1 MSGPSQISQTRD
13 PAYGWVMVF
22 AVFLLSALAF
32 GALGS
37 ISVFLKPLAA
47 EFGWSRGQTS
57 FGYTV
62 ISFSSALFGVLW
74 GFIADR
80 FGTRWFGVIAAFA
93 MSGSL
98 FALSAQDSILQFY
111 GLYFLFGAFGN
122 AMVTSPLFAN
132 VGFWFN
138 QKPGLALGITASGGA
153 VGQAVVPYLCA
164 MSLNEYGWQTTYVI
178 AAGSYL
184 ALALPAALLIRESP
198 GRELAR
204 LQPQDEVRDFP
215 LSEREVI
222 IWISVAIIF
231 CCSCMSVPIVHLVPL
246 LTDAG
251 RPLEQATSV
260 LMVLMLSGALG
271 RILGGKL
278 SDLIGA
284 LPSYML
290 MSAGQSLSVVW
301 FPFLESTLSIYVVA
315 VIFGFTYSGVMSTI
329 LVCTRMMVSA
339 NYAARAMSITS
350 FFGWF
355 GMGAGGF
362 MGGLLFDVTGNYY
375 VSFIAAMVVGSL
387 NLLVL
392 TFFGLRIRRQSLA
405 VSQAGASG
413 NA

>member
-1 MSGPSQISQTRD
+1 MSEAPPTTQPRD

-37 ISVFLKPLAA
+37 ISVFLKPLVT

-62 ISFSSALFGVLW
+62 ISFSSAVFGVLW
-74 GFIADR
+74 GYIADR
-80 FGTRWFGVIAAFA
+80 FGTRWFGLIAAFA

-98 FALSAQDSILQFY
+98 FALSQQASILQFY

-132 VGFWFN
+132 VGFWFTH
-138 QKPGLALGITASGGA
+138 KPGLALGITASGGA

-164 MSLNEYGWQTTYVI
+164 VSLELYGWQTTYMLS
-178 AAGSYL
+178 AACYL
-184 ALALPAALLIRESP
+184 ALALPVALLIRESP
-198 GRELAR
+198 GREQAR
-204 LQPQDEVRDFP
+204 LQLVDEERTFP

-231 CCSCMSVPIVHLVPL
+231 CCTCMSVPIVHLVPL
-246 LTDAG
+246 LTDSG
-251 RPLEQATSV
+251 FSLDQATTV
-260 LMVLMLSGALG
+260 LMVLMFSGALG
-271 RILGGKL
+271 RILGGRL
-278 SDLIGA
+278 GDLIGA
-284 LPSYML
+284 LPSYIV
-290 MSAGQSLSVVW
+290 MSAGQTLSVFW
-301 FPFLESTLSIYVVA
+301 FPFLDSTVAIYLIAVV
-315 VIFGFTYSGVMSTI
+315 FGFTYSGVMSAI

-339 NYAARAMSITS
+339 KFAARAISITS

-362 MGGLLFDVTGNYY
+362 MGGYLFDLTGNYDL
-375 VSFIAAMVVGSL
+375 SFIGAMVVGCI
-387 NLLVL
+387 NVAILVL
-392 TFFGLRIRRQSLA
+392 FALRIRNR
-405 VSQAGASG
+405 SQGLEG
-413 NA
+413 

>member
-1 MSGPSQISQTRD
+1 MSEAPSKTQPRD

-37 ISVFLKPLAA
+37 ISVFLKPLVT

-62 ISFSSALFGVLW
+62 ISFSSAVFGVLW
-74 GFIADR
+74 GYIADR
-80 FGTRWFGVIAAFA
+80 FGTRWFGLIAAFA

-98 FALSAQDSILQFY
+98 FALSQQESILQFY

-132 VGFWFN
+132 VGFWFTH
-138 QKPGLALGITASGGA
+138 KPGLALGITASGGA

-164 MSLNEYGWQTTYVI
+164 VSLELYGWQTTYMLS
-178 AAGSYL
+178 AGFYL
-184 ALALPAALLIRESP
+184 ALALPVALLIRESP
-198 GRELAR
+198 GREQAR
-204 LQPQDEVRDFP
+204 LQLVDEERTFP

-222 IWISVAIIF
+222 VWISVAIIF
-231 CCSCMSVPIVHLVPL
+231 CCTCMSVPIVHLVPL
-246 LTDAG
+246 LTDSG
-251 RPLEQATSV
+251 FSLDQATTV

-271 RILGGKL
+271 RILGGRL
-278 SDLIGA
+278 GDLIGA
-284 LPSYML
+284 LPSYIV
-290 MSAGQSLSVVW
+290 MSAGQTLSVFW
-301 FPFLESTLSIYVVA
+301 FPFLDSTAAIYLIA
-315 VIFGFTYSGVMSTI
+315 VLFGFTYSGVMSAI

-339 NYAARAMSITS
+339 KFAARAMSITS

-362 MGGLLFDVTGNYY
+362 MGGYLFDLTGDYDL
-375 VSFIAAMVVGSL
+375 SFICAMLVGCINVTIL
-387 NLLVL
+387 AL
-392 TFFGLRIRRQSLA
+392 FAQRIRNQSNSLD
-405 VSQAGASG
+405 G
-413 NA
+413 

>member
-1 MSGPSQISQTRD
+1 MSEAPSKTQPRD

-37 ISVFLKPLAA
+37 ISVFLKPLVT

-62 ISFSSALFGVLW
+62 ISFSSAVFGVLW
-74 GFIADR
+74 GYIADR
-80 FGTRWFGVIAAFA
+80 FGTRWFGLIAAFA

-98 FALSAQDSILQFY
+98 FALSQQESILQFY

-132 VGFWFN
+132 VGFWFTH
-138 QKPGLALGITASGGA
+138 KPGLALGITASGGA

-164 MSLNEYGWQTTYVI
+164 LSLELYGWQTTYMLS
-178 AAGSYL
+178 AGFYL
-184 ALALPAALLIRESP
+184 ALALPVALLIRESP
-198 GRELAR
+198 GREQAR
-204 LQPQDEVRDFP
+204 LQLVDEERTFP

-222 IWISVAIIF
+222 VWISVAIIF
-231 CCSCMSVPIVHLVPL
+231 CCTCMSVPIVHLVPL
-246 LTDAG
+246 LTDSG
-251 RPLEQATSV
+251 FSLDQATTV

-271 RILGGKL
+271 RILGGRL
-278 SDLIGA
+278 GDLIGA
-284 LPSYML
+284 LPSYIV
-290 MSAGQSLSVVW
+290 MSAGQTLSVFW
-301 FPFLESTLSIYVVA
+301 FPFLDSTAAIYLIA
-315 VIFGFTYSGVMSTI
+315 VLFGFTYSGVMSAI

-339 NYAARAMSITS
+339 KFAARAMSITS

-362 MGGLLFDVTGNYY
+362 MGGYLFDLTGDYDL
-375 VSFIAAMVVGSL
+375 SFICAMLVGCINVTIL
-387 NLLVL
+387 AL
-392 TFFGLRIRRQSLA
+392 FAQRIRNQSN
-405 VSQAGASG
+405 SHDG
-413 NA
+413 

>member
-1 MSGPSQISQTRD
+1 MLRCPMTDTNPIEQPRD

-22 AVFLLSALAF
+22 VVFLLSALAF

-37 ISVFLKPLAA
+37 ISVFLKPLVA

-62 ISFSSALFGVLW
+62 ISFSSAVFGVLW
-74 GFIADR
+74 GYIADR
-80 FGTRWFGVIAAFA
+80 FGTRWFGLIAAFA

-98 FALSAQDSILQFY
+98 FALSQQASILQFY

-132 VGFWFN
+132 VGFWFTH
-138 QKPGLALGITASGGA
+138 KPGLALGITASGGA

-164 MSLNEYGWQTTYVI
+164 LSLELYGWQTTYMLS
-178 AAGSYL
+178 AGFYL
-184 ALALPAALLIRESP
+184 ALALPVALLIRESP
-198 GRELAR
+198 GREQAR
-204 LQPQDEVRDFP
+204 LQLVDEERTFP

-231 CCSCMSVPIVHLVPL
+231 CCTCMSVPIVHLVPL
-246 LTDAG
+246 LTDSG
-251 RPLEQATSV
+251 FSLDQATTV

-271 RILGGKL
+271 RILGGRL
-278 SDLIGA
+278 GDLIGA
-284 LPSYML
+284 LPSYVV
-290 MSAGQSLSVVW
+290 MSAGQTLSVFW
-301 FPFLESTLSIYVVA
+301 FPFLDSTAAIYLIAVV
-315 VIFGFTYSGVMSTI
+315 FGFTYSGVMSAI

-339 NYAARAMSITS
+339 KFAARAMSITS

-362 MGGLLFDVTGNYY
+362 MGGYLFDLTGNYDL
-375 VSFIAAMVVGSL
+375 SFIGAMVVGCINVAIL
-387 NLLVL
+387 ML
-392 TFFGLRIRRQSLA
+392 FALRIRNR
-405 VSQAGASG
+405 SQGLEG
-413 NA
+413 

>member
-98 FALSAQDSILQFY
+98 LALSAQDSILQFY

-301 FPFLESTLSIYVVA
+301 FPFLETTLSIYLVA

-362 MGGLLFDVTGNYY
+362 MGGLLFDMTGNYY

-387 NLLVL
+387 NLLIL

>member
-1 MSGPSQISQTRD
+1 MTEAPSKTQPRD

-37 ISVFLKPLAA
+37 ISVFLKPLVT

-62 ISFSSALFGVLW
+62 ISFSSAVFGVLW
-74 GFIADR
+74 GYIADR
-80 FGTRWFGVIAAFA
+80 FGTRWFGLIAAFA

-98 FALSAQDSILQFY
+98 FALSQQESILQFY

-132 VGFWFN
+132 VGFWFTH
-138 QKPGLALGITASGGA
+138 KPGLALGITASGGA

-164 MSLNEYGWQTTYVI
+164 LSLELYGWQTTYMLS
-178 AAGSYL
+178 AGFYL
-184 ALALPAALLIRESP
+184 ALALPVALLIRESP
-198 GRELAR
+198 GREQAR
-204 LQPQDEVRDFP
+204 LQLVDEERTFP

-222 IWISVAIIF
+222 VWISVAIIF
-231 CCSCMSVPIVHLVPL
+231 CCTCMSVPIVHLVPL
-246 LTDAG
+246 LTDSG
-251 RPLEQATSV
+251 FSLDQATTV

-271 RILGGKL
+271 RILGGRL
-278 SDLIGA
+278 GDLIGA
-284 LPSYML
+284 LPSYIV
-290 MSAGQSLSVVW
+290 MSAGQTLSVFW
-301 FPFLESTLSIYVVA
+301 FPFLDSTAAIYLIA
-315 VIFGFTYSGVMSTI
+315 VLFGFTYSGVMSAI

-339 NYAARAMSITS
+339 KFAARAMSITS

-362 MGGLLFDVTGNYY
+362 MGGYLFDLTGDYDL
-375 VSFIAAMVVGSL
+375 SFICAMVVGCINVTIL
-387 NLLVL
+387 AL
-392 TFFGLRIRRQSLA
+392 FAQRIRNQSNSLD
-405 VSQAGASG
+405 G
-413 NA
+413 

>member
-1 MSGPSQISQTRD
+1 MTEAPSKTQPRD

-37 ISVFLKPLAA
+37 ISVFLKPLVT

-62 ISFSSALFGVLW
+62 ISFSSAVFGVLW
-74 GFIADR
+74 GYIADR
-80 FGTRWFGVIAAFA
+80 FGTRWFGLIAAFA

-98 FALSAQDSILQFY
+98 FALSQQESILQFY

-132 VGFWFN
+132 VGFWFTH
-138 QKPGLALGITASGGA
+138 KPGLALGITASGGA

-164 MSLNEYGWQTTYVI
+164 VSLELYGWQTTYMLS
-178 AAGSYL
+178 AACYL
-184 ALALPAALLIRESP
+184 ALALPVALLIRESP
-198 GRELAR
+198 GREQAR
-204 LQPQDEVRDFP
+204 LQLVDEERTFP

-222 IWISVAIIF
+222 VWISVAIIF
-231 CCSCMSVPIVHLVPL
+231 CCTCMSVPIVHLVPL
-246 LTDAG
+246 LTDSG
-251 RPLEQATSV
+251 FSLDQATTV

-271 RILGGKL
+271 RILGGRL
-278 SDLIGA
+278 GDLIGA
-284 LPSYML
+284 LPSYIV
-290 MSAGQSLSVVW
+290 MSAGQTLSVFW
-301 FPFLESTLSIYVVA
+301 FPFLDSTAAIYLIA
-315 VIFGFTYSGVMSTI
+315 VLFGFTYSGVMSAI

-339 NYAARAMSITS
+339 KFAARAMSITS

-362 MGGLLFDVTGNYY
+362 MGGYLFDLTGDYDL
-375 VSFIAAMVVGSL
+375 SFICAMLVGCINVTIL
-387 NLLVL
+387 AL
-392 TFFGLRIRRQSLA
+392 FAQRIRNQSNSLD
-405 VSQAGASG
+405 G
-413 NA
+413 

>member
-1 MSGPSQISQTRD
+1 MSEAPSKTQPRD

-37 ISVFLKPLAA
+37 ISVFLKPLVT

-62 ISFSSALFGVLW
+62 ISFSSAVFGVLW
-74 GFIADR
+74 GYIADR
-80 FGTRWFGVIAAFA
+80 FGTRWFGLMAAFA

-98 FALSAQDSILQFY
+98 FALSQQESILQFY

-132 VGFWFN
+132 VGFWFTH
-138 QKPGLALGITASGGA
+138 KPGLALGITASGGA

-164 MSLNEYGWQTTYVI
+164 LSLELYGWQTTYMLS
-178 AAGSYL
+178 AGFYL

-198 GRELAR
+198 GREQAR
-204 LQPQDEVRDFP
+204 LQLVDEERTFP

-222 IWISVAIIF
+222 VWISVAIIF
-231 CCSCMSVPIVHLVPL
+231 CCTCMSVPIVHLVPL
-246 LTDAG
+246 LTDSG
-251 RPLEQATSV
+251 FSLDQATTV

-271 RILGGKL
+271 RILGGRL
-278 SDLIGA
+278 GDLIGA
-284 LPSYML
+284 LPSYIV
-290 MSAGQSLSVVW
+290 MSAGQTLSVFW
-301 FPFLESTLSIYVVA
+301 FPFLDSTAAIYLIA
-315 VIFGFTYSGVMSTI
+315 VLFGFTYSGVMSAI

-339 NYAARAMSITS
+339 KFAARAMSITS

-362 MGGLLFDVTGNYY
+362 MGGYLFDLTGDYDL
-375 VSFIAAMVVGSL
+375 SFICAMLVGCINVTIL
-387 NLLVL
+387 AL
-392 TFFGLRIRRQSLA
+392 FAQRIRNQSNSLD
-405 VSQAGASG
+405 G
-413 NA
+413 

>member
-1 MSGPSQISQTRD
+1 MTEAPSKTQPRD

-37 ISVFLKPLAA
+37 ISVFLKPLVT

-62 ISFSSALFGVLW
+62 ISFSSAVFGVLW
-74 GFIADR
+74 GYIADR
-80 FGTRWFGVIAAFA
+80 FGTRWFGLIAAFA

-98 FALSAQDSILQFY
+98 FALSQQESILQFY

-132 VGFWFN
+132 VGFWFTH
-138 QKPGLALGITASGGA
+138 KPGLALGITASGGA

-164 MSLNEYGWQTTYVI
+164 LSLELYGWQTTYMVS
-178 AAGSYL
+178 AGFYL
-184 ALALPAALLIRESP
+184 ALALPVALLIRESP
-198 GRELAR
+198 GREQAR
-204 LQPQDEVRDFP
+204 LQLVDEERTFP

-222 IWISVAIIF
+222 VWISVAIIF
-231 CCSCMSVPIVHLVPL
+231 CCTCMSVPIVHLVPL
-246 LTDAG
+246 LTDSG
-251 RPLEQATSV
+251 FSLDQATTV

-271 RILGGKL
+271 RILGGRL
-278 SDLIGA
+278 GDLIGA
-284 LPSYML
+284 LPSYIV
-290 MSAGQSLSVVW
+290 MSAGQTLSVFW
-301 FPFLESTLSIYVVA
+301 FPFLDSTAAIYLIA
-315 VIFGFTYSGVMSTI
+315 VLFGFTYSGVMSAI

-339 NYAARAMSITS
+339 KFAARAMSITS

-362 MGGLLFDVTGNYY
+362 MGGYLFDLTGDYDL
-375 VSFIAAMVVGSL
+375 SFICAMLVGCINVTIL
-387 NLLVL
+387 AL
-392 TFFGLRIRRQSLA
+392 FAQRIRNQSNSLD
-405 VSQAGASG
+405 G
-413 NA
+413 

>member
-1 MSGPSQISQTRD
+1 MSEAPSKTQPRD

-37 ISVFLKPLAA
+37 ISVFLKPLVT

-62 ISFSSALFGVLW
+62 ISFSSAVFGVLW
-74 GFIADR
+74 GYIADR
-80 FGTRWFGVIAAFA
+80 FGTRWFGLIAAFA

-98 FALSAQDSILQFY
+98 FALSQQESILQFY

-132 VGFWFN
+132 VGFWFTH
-138 QKPGLALGITASGGA
+138 KPGLALGITASGGA

-164 MSLNEYGWQTTYVI
+164 LSLELYGWQTTYMLS
-178 AAGSYL
+178 AGFYL
-184 ALALPAALLIRESP
+184 ALALPVALLIRESP
-198 GRELAR
+198 GREQAR
-204 LQPQDEVRDFP
+204 LQLVDEERTFP

-222 IWISVAIIF
+222 VWISVAIIF
-231 CCSCMSVPIVHLVPL
+231 CCTCMSVPIVHLVPL
-246 LTDAG
+246 LTDSG
-251 RPLEQATSV
+251 FSLDQATTV

-271 RILGGKL
+271 RILGGRL
-278 SDLIGA
+278 GDLIGA
-284 LPSYML
+284 LPSYIV
-290 MSAGQSLSVVW
+290 MSAGQTLSVFW
-301 FPFLESTLSIYVVA
+301 FPFLDSTAAIYLIA
-315 VIFGFTYSGVMSTI
+315 VLFGFTYSGVMSAI

-339 NYAARAMSITS
+339 KFAARAMSITS

-362 MGGLLFDVTGNYY
+362 MGGYLFDLTGDYDL
-375 VSFIAAMVVGSL
+375 SFICAMLVGCINVTIL
-387 NLLVL
+387 AL
-392 TFFGLRIRRQSLA
+392 FAQRIRNQSNSLD
-405 VSQAGASG
+405 G
-413 NA
+413 

>member
-1 MSGPSQISQTRD
+1 MSEAPPTTQPRD

-37 ISVFLKPLAA
+37 ISVFLKPLVT

-62 ISFSSALFGVLW
+62 ISFSSAVFGVLW
-74 GFIADR
+74 GYIADR
-80 FGTRWFGVIAAFA
+80 FGTRWFGLIAAFA

-98 FALSAQDSILQFY
+98 FALSQQASILQFY

-132 VGFWFN
+132 VGFWFTH
-138 QKPGLALGITASGGA
+138 KPGLALGITASGGA

-164 MSLNEYGWQTTYVI
+164 VSLELYGWQTTYMLS
-178 AAGSYL
+178 AACYL
-184 ALALPAALLIRESP
+184 ALALPVALLIRESP
-198 GRELAR
+198 GREQAR
-204 LQPQDEVRDFP
+204 LQLVDEERTFP

-231 CCSCMSVPIVHLVPL
+231 CCTCMSVPIVHLVPL
-246 LTDAG
+246 LTDSG
-251 RPLEQATSV
+251 FSLDQATTV
-260 LMVLMLSGALG
+260 LMVLMFSGALG
-271 RILGGKL
+271 RILGGRL
-278 SDLIGA
+278 GDLIGA
-284 LPSYML
+284 LPSYIV
-290 MSAGQSLSVVW
+290 MSAGQTLSVFW
-301 FPFLESTLSIYVVA
+301 FPFLDSTVAIYLIAVV
-315 VIFGFTYSGVMSTI
+315 FGFTYSGVMSAI

-339 NYAARAMSITS
+339 KFAARAMSITS

-362 MGGLLFDVTGNYY
+362 MGGYLFDLTGNYDL
-375 VSFIAAMVVGSL
+375 SFIGAMVVGCI
-387 NLLVL
+387 NVAILVL
-392 TFFGLRIRRQSLA
+392 FALRIRNR
-405 VSQAGASG
+405 SQGLEG
-413 NA
+413 

>member
-1 MSGPSQISQTRD
+1 MTDANPMEQSQD

-22 AVFLLSALAF
+22 VVFLLSALAF

-37 ISVFLKPLAA
+37 ISVFLKPLVT

-62 ISFSSALFGVLW
+62 ISFSSAVFGVLW
-74 GFIADR
+74 GYIADR
-80 FGTRWFGVIAAFA
+80 YGTRWFGLIAAFA

-98 FALSAQDSILQFY
+98 FALSQQESILQFY

-132 VGFWFN
+132 VGFWFTH
-138 QKPGLALGITASGGA
+138 KPGLALGITASGGA

-164 MSLNEYGWQTTYVI
+164 LSLEQYGWQTTYMLS
-178 AAGSYL
+178 AACYL
-184 ALALPAALLIRESP
+184 ALALPVALLIRESP

-204 LQPQDEVRDFP
+204 LQPVDEVRTFP

-222 IWISVAIIF
+222 MWISVAIIF
-231 CCSCMSVPIVHLVPL
+231 CCTCMSVPIVHLVPL
-246 LTDAG
+246 LTDSG
-251 RPLEQATSV
+251 FSLDQATTV

-271 RILGGKL
+271 RVLGGRL
-278 SDLIGA
+278 GDLIGA
-284 LPSYML
+284 LPSYMV
-290 MSAGQSLSVVW
+290 MSAGQTLSVFW
-301 FPFLESTLSIYVVA
+301 FPFLDSTEAIYLVA
-315 VIFGFTYSGVMSTI
+315 VVFGFTYSGVMSAI

-339 NYAARAMSITS
+339 KFGARAMSITS

-362 MGGLLFDVTGNYY
+362 MGGYLFDLTGNYEA
-375 VSFIAAMVVGSL
+375 SFMGAMIVGCV
-387 NLLVL
+387 NFAILLL
-392 TFFGLRIRRQSLA
+392 FALRIRRQSRGLDEQA
-405 VSQAGASG
+405 V
-413 NA
+413 

>member
-1 MSGPSQISQTRD
+1 MTDTSQHAQTRD

-74 GFIADR
+74 GFVADR
-80 FGTRWFGVIAAFA
+80 FGTRWFGLIAAFA

-98 FALSAQDSILQFY
+98 FALSGQDSILQFY

-164 MSLNEYGWQTTYVI
+164 LSLNENGWQATYMI
-178 AAGSYL
+178 AAACYL

-204 LQPQDEVRDFP
+204 LQPQEEVREFP

-231 CCSCMSVPIVHLVPL
+231 LLQLHVCAHRASGSTAHRRWSSLGRSHLGTHGADVQRCAWTYSRWQALRCDRGITQLPADVCRTDPVCGVVPL
-246 LTDAG
+246 FGVHDFD
-251 RPLEQATSV
+251 
-260 LMVLMLSGALG
+260 LSS
-271 RILGGKL
+271 R
-278 SDLIGA
+278 SDLWFYLFRRYVHNFGVYSNDG
-284 LPSYML
+284 LGQLCSPSH
-290 MSAGQSLSVVW
+290 
-301 FPFLESTLSIYVVA
+301 E
-315 VIFGFTYSGVMSTI
+315 
-329 LVCTRMMVSA
+329 
-339 NYAARAMSITS
+339 
-350 FFGWF
+350 
-355 GMGAGGF
+355 
-362 MGGLLFDVTGNYY
+362 YY
-375 VSFIAAMVVGSL
+375 VILWLVWHGGRRFYGRLVV
-387 NLLVL
+387 
-392 TFFGLRIRRQSLA
+392 RHDR
-405 VSQAGASG
+405 
-413 NA
+413 